1 MTIKSQRSL
10 GRVPLFCFQRAFTL
24 LFVCLA
30 VGTTTT
36 ESFSQQRRQAPGVP
50 PTFANVPYVPNGGDR
65 QQLDIFLPPNYQE
78 GAKLPVLVWIHGG
91 SWQSG
96 SKDDM
101 KMILGL
107 MPLFSGGKK
116 NFVGQGYACVSIN
129 YRFIRQAPFPAQ
141 IEDCKTAIR
150 WLRANAKTYNLD
162 PERIGVWGVSAGGH
176 LAAMLGTSPYKKAF
190 EVGENLDQSSAVQA
204 VCDIFGPT
212 DFTVIFETPTA
223 ELTELLGGRD
233 LDALARLALGGTVSE
248 KRELI
253 TSMSPITHITKD
265 CPPFL
270 IIHGTEDK
278 LVPVS
283 QSTRFYDALKKAG
296 IDVELILQEGA
307 GHDLTILSQAHELF
321 RKINGFF
328 DANVKKEAAQ

>member
-1 MTIKSQRSL
+1 M
-10 GRVPLFCFQRAFTL
+10 GA
-24 LFVCLA
+24 
-30 VGTTTT
+30 
-36 ESFSQQRRQAPGVP
+36 P
-50 PTFANVPYVPNGGDR
+50 PTFANVPYVPGGGDR

-78 GAKLPVLVWIHGG
+78 MEKLPVLVWIHGG

-101 KMILGL
+101 KMILPL
-107 MPLFSGGKK
+107 MPLLMGGKK

-141 IEDCKTAIR
+141 IEDCKAAIR

-176 LAAMLGTSPYKKAF
+176 LSAILGTSPHVKQF

-212 DFTVIFETPTA
+212 DFTIIFEKPTE
-223 ELTELLGGRD
+223 ELAKLLEGQD
-233 LDALARLALGGTVSE
+233 LDALSRLALGGTVSE
-248 KRELI
+248 KRELL
-253 TSMSPITHITKD
+253 TLMSPIAHITKD

-278 LVPVS
+278 LVPFS
-283 QSTRFYDALKKAG
+283 QSERFYDALKKAE
-296 IDVELILQEGA
+296 IDVAFEIVEGG
-307 GHDLTILSQAHELF
+307 GHDQTILTQSRGLF
-321 RKINGFF
+321 PKISDFF
-328 DANVKKEAAQ
+328 EKNVKKETTK

>member
-1 MTIKSQRSL
+1 MTARSQHSL
-10 GRVPLFCFQRAFTL
+10 EMSPLLCSKWTFTL
-24 LFVCLA
+24 LFVCFA
-30 VGTTTT
+30 VWVTAT
-36 ESFSQQRRQAPGVP
+36 ESFAQEKKPAPGVP

-65 QQLDIFLPPNYQE
+65 QQLDIFLPPDYQE
-78 GAKLPVLVWIHGG
+78 GEKLPVLVWIHGG

-101 KMILGL
+101 KMILAL
-107 MPLFSGGKK
+107 MPLFMGGKK

-141 IEDCKTAIR
+141 IEDCKAAIR

-176 LAAMLGTSPYKKAF
+176 LVSMLGTSPHKKEF

-212 DFTVIFETPTA
+212 DFTVIFEEPSP
-223 ELTELLGGRD
+223 ELKELLSGQD

-278 LVPVS
+278 LVPFS
-283 QSTRFYDALKKAG
+283 QSQRFYDALKKAG
-296 IDVELILQEGA
+296 VNVEFEIIEGA
-307 GHDLTILSQAHELF
+307 GHDQTIITQSRGLF
-321 RKINGFF
+321 QKVSNFF
-328 DANVKKEAAQ
+328 ETHVKKEVAK

>member
-10 GRVPLFCFQRAFTL
+10 GDTPLFCSKGAFIL

-30 VGTTTT
+30 LWVTAT
-36 ESFSQQRRQAPGVP
+36 ESFSQQRRQAPGVQ

-65 QQLDIFLPPNYQE
+65 QQLDIFLPSNYQE
-78 GAKLPVLVWIHGG
+78 REKLPVLVWIHGG

-101 KMILGL
+101 KMILAL
-107 MPLFSGGKK
+107 MPLLIGGKS

-129 YRFIRQAPFPAQ
+129 YRYISQAPFPAQ
-141 IEDCKTAIR
+141 IEDCKAAIR
-150 WLRANAKTYNLD
+150 WLRANAETYNFD

-176 LAAMLGTSPYKKAF
+176 LSAILGTSPHKKEF
-190 EVGENLDQSSAVQA
+190 EVGENLEHSSAVQA

-212 DFTVIFETPTA
+212 DFTVIFEEPTPELA
-223 ELTELLGGRD
+223 ELLAGRD
-233 LDALARLALGGTVSE
+233 LDALTRMALGGTFTE

-253 TSMSPITHITKD
+253 TLMSPIAHITKD

-283 QSTRFYDALKKAG
+283 QSIRFYDALKKAEV
-296 IDVELILQEGA
+296 DVEMVLIEGA
-307 GHDLTILSQAHELF
+307 GHDQTIITQSRGLF
-321 RKINGFF
+321 PKINGFF
-328 DANVKKEAAQ
+328 DKNVKKETAQ